1 MITLREIVNHVV
13 IKRTILAD
21 NLDKQLETD
30 AGYSPRLAF
39 IEYKDAFN
47 KTDTLA
53 SYTFRLQD
61 LAKFTDDPYK
71 LNAMVKDNRFIST
84 YLDKFEQ
91 EELLSKKRKEV
102 LENYTEYN
110 EYYRV
115 LMGLPRMKIQGGTLI
130 EDESWF
136 VYLPLNIKL
145 QGVDNKLPVHKMT
158 DLQKRTLSSSGELA
172 KLIVKYPRHEYL
184 KYIDKRISPLI
195 ARDAKEYEVIYADTT
210 KKNIRAF
217 VDHYRAVRNN
227 FMVNYY
233 DEMSAI
239 KYTFYEPLQCVNLL
253 MAAMANVN
261 AYVPRDQLDSE
272 VIDES
277 FIYTLFESYGVPKF
291 NFTLEYLQKIA
302 QKIGGLM
309 RKKGT
314 KNSLLEISKT
324 FNEISI
330 FKYFLWKRLN
340 PNNTDLSAS
349 DKDKYDLFFVKA
361 PIMADDPFEYVKD
374 SENLIPY
381 EEVVNLDPKWGYDG
395 NNLED
400 EIKSMPFSYSESK
413 YITLNNKVDLISYS
427 FEMSFFVR
435 YVIEHTKPFK
445 DIKFY
450 IDTATYEASL
460 FEVITY
466 LQCLVYRK
474 MKIRPDIPDCMQ
486 PMIYLYGIK
495 YDIDLDRL
503 KDIIKEHFKYTDME
517 KSVSLDNFIQLLDG
531 KRYNIGDVLNAYET
545 NMDLIY
551 HLRTIQRKVTNV
563 KDYNKIGE
571 ILKAITYSEKLP
583 ETYNNKTDL
592 EDFLGTY
599 TTDSVKLIQ
608 RMNEIKNTASNPND
622 ESIYNHEIS
631 EVINILRSYINVNK
645 HKRIAEMLDTTQTLY
660 SDYDLLDYLEKIID
674 FFKSYTQDIVSKGL
688 EYDIHDIRDGCKVIE
703 NLIYVMELESW
714 EQNTFLNV
722 YTDRDNEVLRQ
733 ISNERKV
740 RDINRTK
747 EVLRYINDLTGS
759 TEVLSRFG

>member
-184 KYIDKRISPLI
+184 KYIDKRISPLT

-261 AYVPRDQLDSE
+261 AYIPRDQLDSE

-314 KNSLLEISKT
+314 KNSLMEISKT

-330 FKYFLWKRLN
+330 FKHFLWKRLN

-427 FEMSFFVR
+427 FELSFFVR

-551 HLRTIQRKVTNV
+551 HLREIQRKVTNV

-722 YTDRDNEVLRQ
+722 YTDRDNEVLKQ

>member
-184 KYIDKRISPLI
+184 KYIDKRISPLT

-261 AYVPRDQLDSE
+261 TYIPRDQLDSE

-314 KNSLLEISKT
+314 KNSLMEISKT

-381 EEVVNLDPKWGYDG
+381 EEVVSLDPKWGYDG

-503 KDIIKEHFKYTDME
+503 KDIIKEHFKYTNME

-599 TTDSVKLIQ
+599 TTNSVKLIQ
-608 RMNEIKNTASNPND
+608 RMNEIKNTASNPNG

-722 YTDRDNEVLRQ
+722 YTDRDNEVLKQ

>member
-1 MITLREIVNHVV
+1 MITLREIVNNVV
-13 IKRTILAD
+13 IKRSVLAD
-21 NLDKQLETD
+21 SLDKQLETE

-71 LNAMVKDNRFIST
+71 LNAMVRDNRFITT
-84 YLDKFEQ
+84 YLDEFEQ
-91 EELLSKKRKEV
+91 DELLSKKRQEV
-102 LENYTEYN
+102 LSEYVEYN

-136 VYLPLNIKL
+136 VFLPLDVKL
-145 QGVDNKLPVHKMT
+145 QGVDNKIPIHKMT
-158 DLQKRTLSSSGELA
+158 DLQKRSVSSSGELA

-184 KYIDKRISPLI
+184 KYIDKKITPLN
-195 ARDAKEYEVIYADTT
+195 ARDAKEYEIIYADTT
-210 KKNIRAF
+210 KKNVRSF

-239 KYTFYEPLQCVNLL
+239 KYTFYESLQCVNLL

-261 AYVPRDQLDSE
+261 AYIPRDQLDSE
-272 VIDES
+272 IIDES
-277 FIYTLFESYGVPKF
+277 YIYTLFESYGVPKF
-291 NFTLEYLQKIA
+291 NFSLEYLQKIA
-302 QKIGGLM
+302 QKLGGLM

-314 KNSLLEISKT
+314 KNALMEISKT

-330 FKYFLWKRLN
+330 FKYFLWKRLA
-340 PNNTDLSAS
+340 PNNEDLSKS
-349 DKDKYDLFFVKA
+349 DKEKYELFFVKA
-361 PIMADDPFEYVKD
+361 PIMADDPYEYTKD
-374 SENLIPY
+374 QDNLIPY
-381 EEVVNLDPKWGYDG
+381 KEVVDQDPKWGADG
-395 NNLED
+395 DDLED
-400 EIKSMPFSYSESK
+400 HIKSLPFSYSESK
-413 YITLNNKVDLISYS
+413 YLTLNNKVDLVSYS

-474 MKIRPDIPDCMQ
+474 MKIKPDIPDCMQ

-503 KDIIKEHFKYTDME
+503 KDIIRDHFKYTDME
-517 KSVSLDNFIQLLDG
+517 KNLSLDNFIQLLDG
-531 KRYNIGDVLNAYET
+531 KRYNIGDVLNAYES
-545 NMDLIY
+545 NMDIIY
-551 HLRTIQRKVTNV
+551 HLRNIQRNVTDV
-563 KDYNKIGE
+563 RDYNKIGQ

-583 ETYNNKTDL
+583 ELYNNKTDL

-599 TTDSVKLIQ
+599 TENSVKLIQ
-608 RMNEIKNTASNPND
+608 RMNEIKNNASNPND
-622 ESIYNHEIS
+622 ESMYNHEIS

-674 FFKSYTQDIVSKGL
+674 FFKSYTQDILSKGL
-688 EYDIHDIRDGCKVIE
+688 EYDIHDIRDGCKTIE
-703 NLIYVMELESW
+703 RLIYVMNMDSW
-714 EQNTFLNV
+714 EQNTFLNL
-722 YTDRDNEVLRQ
+722 YGNRDTEILRQ
-733 ISNERKV
+733 ISNERKLSEV
-740 RDINRTK
+740 CRTK
-747 EVLRYINDLTGS
+747 EVLRYINELTGS

>member
-184 KYIDKRISPLI
+184 KYIDKRISPLT

-261 AYVPRDQLDSE
+261 TYIPRDQLDSE

-314 KNSLLEISKT
+314 KNSLMEISKT

-381 EEVVNLDPKWGYDG
+381 EEVVSLDPKWGYDG

-503 KDIIKEHFKYTDME
+503 KDIIKEHFKYTNME

-599 TTDSVKLIQ
+599 TTNSVKLIQ
-608 RMNEIKNTASNPND
+608 RMNEIKNTASNPNG

-703 NLIYVMELESW
+703 NLTYVMELESW

-722 YTDRDNEVLRQ
+722 YTDRDNEVLKQ

>member
-184 KYIDKRISPLI
+184 KYIDKRISPLT
-195 ARDAKEYEVIYADTT
+195 ARDAKEYEVIYADAT

-261 AYVPRDQLDSE
+261 AYIPRDQLDSE

-340 PNNTDLSAS
+340 PNNADLSAS

-381 EEVVNLDPKWGYDG
+381 EEVVSLDPKWGYDG

-445 DIKFY
+445 DTKFY

-517 KSVSLDNFIQLLDG
+517 KSVSLDNFVQLLDG

-599 TTDSVKLIQ
+599 TTNSVKLIQ

-722 YTDRDNEVLRQ
+722 YTDRDNEVLKQ

>member
-91 EELLSKKRKEV
+91 EELLSKKRKAV

-184 KYIDKRISPLI
+184 KYIDKRISPLT

-261 AYVPRDQLDSE
+261 AYIPRDQLDSE

-302 QKIGGLM
+302 QKIGGSM

-551 HLRTIQRKVTNV
+551 HLRAIQRKVTNV

-571 ILKAITYSEKLP
+571 ILKAVTYSEKLP

-733 ISNERKV
+733 VSNERKV

>member
-61 LAKFTDDPYK
+61 LAKFIDDPYK

-184 KYIDKRISPLI
+184 KYIDKRISPLT

-261 AYVPRDQLDSE
+261 AYIPRDQLDSE

-314 KNSLLEISKT
+314 KNSLMEISKT

-503 KDIIKEHFKYTDME
+503 KDIIKEHFKYTGME

-599 TTDSVKLIQ
+599 TTNSVKLIQ